1 MLQFFRVLLKDT
13 EHIDKNLQSLLE
25 NLPAE
30 TRIVKNTGNAVLYEC
45 AKTILSINVE
55 AKVKKSGMDIIN
67 RIMGYKDVNSLY
79 VSLDLLGHMAQ
90 QLKTSDF
97 EHLEIVLDALREK
110 DASIKSLAIKVLTLL
125 ANQNNVECIIL

>member
-1 MLQFFRVLLKDT
+1 MLQFFRVVLKDT
-13 EHIDKNLQSLLE
+13 EQIDKNLQSLLE

-125 ANQNNVECIIL
+125 ANQNNVECNFL